1 MSVRRHFPD
10 ATAPSLYAGKYTLAL
25 QSRLDQGG
33 SRWVDYTV
41 NNVLVGSLR
50 FAESSDSE
58 PQQFFIGDH
67 IYHFVEIYGAKTY
80 AKDVPPCQI
89 SFSRPVLNG
98 REIEPLRTSAHFYP
112 RVPSVGYLHIQFACT
127 RNDRARRETLYA
139 SIPRNRLVVF
149 ETMKILLTRR
159 AAKGNIN
166 CVRIRSQ
173 LFQVGIKK
181 VLPVLPRSGA
191 AAHQRF
197 QKYVLCRCSRMR
209 REGSR
214 GARGCKQKMSLLLYT
229 VFFTYCKL

>member
-1 MSVRRHFPD
+1 MGCPASTPEVEEGWCFFAGLHPPAPGCIFSHWGAQRLRDVACPDDSFAEAGGYEGTFVSVRRHFPD

-98 REIEPLRTSAHFYP
+98 GEIEPLRTSAHFYP
-112 RVPSVGYLHIQFACT
+112 ESPLWATCTYNSHAHETTVRVGKPFTQASH
-127 RNDRARRETLYA
+127 ET
-139 SIPRNRLVVF
+139 V
-149 ETMKILLTRR
+149 LLFSKR
-159 AAKGNIN
+159 
-166 CVRIRSQ
+166 
-173 LFQVGIKK
+173 
-181 VLPVLPRSGA
+181 
-191 AAHQRF
+191 
-197 QKYVLCRCSRMR
+197 
-209 REGSR
+209 
-214 GARGCKQKMSLLLYT
+214 
-229 VFFTYCKL
+229 